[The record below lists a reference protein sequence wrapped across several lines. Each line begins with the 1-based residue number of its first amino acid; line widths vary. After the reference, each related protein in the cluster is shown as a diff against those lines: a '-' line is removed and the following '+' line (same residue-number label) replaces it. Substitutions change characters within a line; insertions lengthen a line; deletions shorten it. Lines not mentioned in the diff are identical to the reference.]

1 MARTFYTQQ
10 DIQDLVANGVR
21 ELHVTDNDTLT
32 MLARETSQKLGLK
45 LVFDSPDAEAPPHRA
60 PLRLPHDEPLEAH
73 VRGAVLTGAGA
84 QAEAELV
91 TTIVKRVLAEAT
103 HLDPQAEAEMVT
115 TIVKRVLS
123 KLNEQ

>member
-1 MARTFYTQQ
+1 MARTFYTQE

-21 ELHVTDNDTLT
+21 ELHVTDDVTLT
-32 MLARETSQKLGLK
+32 MLARETARKIGLQ
-45 LVFDSPDAEAPPHRA
+45 LVYDSPDAEAPPHRA
-60 PLRLPHDEPLEAH
+60 PLRLPRDEPLEAH
-73 VRGAVLTGAGA
+73 IRGAALTGLGP

-91 TTIVKRVLAEAT
+91 TTIVKRVLGEAT

-115 TIVKRVLS
+115 TITKRVLS